1 MYHQLYAH
9 DKDLMQVTRMDNS
22 SLAEVA
28 IWNDERQAMIV
39 YNFQGECSLLKAV
52 PTNRLSKLCR
62 ATVCDMV
69 YADEENFRIQDR
81 SSYAMVSHPNLP
93 LKWERIYA

>member
-1 MYHQLYAH
+1 MFHQLYAH
-9 DKDLMQVTRMDNS
+9 DKDFMQVTRMNDN

-28 IWNDERQAMIV
+28 IWSEEHQAMEV
-39 YNFQGECSLLKAV
+39 YNFQGECSLRKAV

-62 ATVCDMV
+62 ATVCDIV
-69 YADEENFRIQDR
+69 YTDEENFRIQDR
-81 SSYAMVSHPNLP
+81 SSYAMVSHPNFP